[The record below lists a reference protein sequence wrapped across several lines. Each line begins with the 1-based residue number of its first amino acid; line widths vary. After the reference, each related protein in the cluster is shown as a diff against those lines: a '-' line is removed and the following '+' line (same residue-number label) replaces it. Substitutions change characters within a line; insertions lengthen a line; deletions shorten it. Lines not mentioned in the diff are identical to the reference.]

1 MIRLGILGCSDIAYK
16 RFMPAAQNVKE
27 LQVVAVAEEYDRTK
41 LDLFCKEYGLE
52 GGDSFEKMVGRED
65 IDAVYV
71 PQPPALHYKWAKA
84 ALVQGKHVLL
94 EKPSTTGYP
103 LSKEL
108 VDLAGNHELALHE
121 NYMFQYH
128 SQIKEI
134 KRILSDG
141 VIGDVRLM
149 KANFGFPMRAKNDF
163 RYKKELGGGALL
175 DAGGYTVKLA
185 TIMLGDSVKV
195 DTGKLNYLSDFEVDM
210 YGSASLSN
218 SNDVVFQVG
227 FGMDC
232 AYQCSLEVWG
242 NKGRLYT
249 NRIFTAPDNY
259 RPQIKVEISNEE
271 RIIDLEPD
279 SHFQHSIEQFLT
291 EITDL
296 SSREKMYEEI
306 MLQAK
311 LVDDIRKLGEN

>member
-16 RFMPAAQNVKE
+16 RFMPAAKNVKE
-27 LQVVAVAEEYDRTK
+27 LQVAAVAEEYDRSK
-41 LDLFCKEYGLE
+41 IDLFCKEYGLE
-52 GGDSFEKMVGRED
+52 DGDSFEKIIQRKD
-65 IDAVYV
+65 IDAVYI
-71 PQPPALHYKWAKA
+71 PQPPSLHYKWAKV
-84 ALVQGKHVLL
+84 ALEKGKHVLI
-94 EKPSTTGYP
+94 EKPSTTEYI

-108 VDLAGNHELALHE
+108 TDLADNYGLALHE

-128 SQIKEI
+128 SQIEAI
-134 KRILSDG
+134 KKILSEK

-149 KANFGFPMRAKNDF
+149 KANFGFPMRANNDF

-185 TIMLGDSVKV
+185 TVMLGDSVKV
-195 DTGKLNYLSDFEVDM
+195 DTARLNYLPDFEVDM

-218 SNDVVFQVG
+218 SNHVVFQAG

-232 AYQCSLEVWG
+232 AYQCSLEIWG
-242 NKGRLYT
+242 SKGRLYT
-249 NRIFTAPDNY
+249 NRIFTAPDGY
-259 RPQIKVEISNEE
+259 RPQVRIEIDNEKKVL
-271 RIIDLEPD
+271 DLAPD

-296 SSREKMYEEI
+296 SSRKKMYKEI
-306 MLQAK
+306 RLQSR
-311 LVDDIRKLGEN
+311 LIDDIRRLGEN